1 MIRDVIVFRHG
12 SEAESAKELTWGSFA
27 LISDVVNLPITKVKA
42 ICAIHLEGGNPLDA
56 FTPKQKKCFLLPHH
70 VDFLLDEQ
78 TLESWREHGL
88 AARCELFQRR
98 FPTVKLNHRRLKQLY
113 QKHGIVYRV
122 IKPGMA
128 LTERQLRDQTKQRLL
143 AFQQMLR
150 LAQSKPAQLLFCDEA
165 VYSSRQAERKV
176 WANKKTVVLVSARN
190 RISFE
195 AVAVCG
201 AMAMDG
207 SMAYAKLVPNAL
219 DQFDFADFITE
230 LRKKQGNHK
239 RLFILVDNLGIHK
252 TKYVKEMCAK
262 RNVELIFNGAYSS
275 PFNPVERY
283 WAFAKRIFSKNCLTA
298 TDFKNK
304 EKV

>member
-1 MIRDVIVFRHG
+1 MIVFRHG
-12 SEAESAKELTWGSFA
+12 SVAESAKELVWASFV
-27 LISDVVNLPITKVKA
+27 LISDLVNLPITKVKA
-42 ICAIHLEGGNPLDA
+42 ICALHLKGDNPINA
-56 FTPKQKKCFLLPHH
+56 FTPKQKKCFLLQHH
-70 VDFLLDEQ
+70 IDFLLDDK
-78 TLESWREHGL
+78 TLEAWREHGL
-88 AARCELFQRR
+88 AARCVLFNRR
-98 FPTVKLNHRRLKQLY
+98 FPDAKLNHRRLKQIY

-128 LTERQLRDQTKQRLL
+128 LTPRQLRDQTKQRLL
-143 AFQQMLR
+143 AFQQLLR
-150 LAQSKPAQLLFCDEA
+150 LAQQKPAQLLFCDEA
-165 VYSSRQAERKV
+165 VYSSKQAERKV
-176 WANKKTVVLVSARN
+176 WASKTTPVLVSARN
-190 RISFE
+190 KISFE

-201 AMAMDG
+201 AMTMDG
-207 SMAYAKLVPNAL
+207 KMAHAKLVPNAL

-230 LRKKQGNHK
+230 LRKKQGHHK

-252 TKYVKEMCAK
+252 TKFVKEMCAK